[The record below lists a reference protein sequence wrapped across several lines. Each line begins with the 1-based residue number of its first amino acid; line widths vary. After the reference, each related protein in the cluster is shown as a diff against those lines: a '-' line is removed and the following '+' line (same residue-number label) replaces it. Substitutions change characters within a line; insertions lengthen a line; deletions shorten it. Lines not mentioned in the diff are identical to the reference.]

1 MLMRDISFYSGLAL
15 RVGERGVSAFGVFI
29 NSVLIAR
36 TLADQEAAAY
46 FVVVSVC
53 QLVISP
59 WVAGADY
66 VWIRYRSDGIAP
78 QNATDRV
85 FMPIVLGSL
94 VSALVSIA
102 VCVPLLAG
110 TGAFMLLL
118 ACAVGNCVFSAIT
131 LQLASKFGQPARYL
145 AVSVSGGVLAI
156 GCKLAVLVLAAGEY
170 WIIAALFCEYYL
182 VAALAMLFRP
192 RRTGTGSGASAS
204 LREFLALFAGP
215 AFLVVATIVSLRLAL
230 LVTSRT
236 MAAADYVAFGL
247 AFQVMNAVSVVSAAV
262 SNSVVASSIGAGG
275 TVASV
280 LAATRRGFIAV
291 AALFTCF
298 AAFLYA
304 FGQPV
309 LGFLLQARGGG
320 VHKLAMAGLF
330 YSAYVLVLGI
340 CSALASVTHS
350 TRSYSW
356 SLIGMTTL
364 STAVLA
370 LAPVDRLGARIAL
383 WGLTSLVASL
393 LVSRWLIGRARPGGA
408 GRSWGG
414 PSVPRPARKR
424 PSQ

>member
-1 MLMRDISFYSGLAL
+1 M
-15 RVGERGVSAFGVFI
+15 
-29 NSVLIAR
+29 
-36 TLADQEAAAY
+36 
-46 FVVVSVC
+46 C

-170 WIIAALFCEYYL
+170 WIIAVLFCEYYL

-204 LREFLALFAGP
+204 LRDFLALFAGP

-236 MAAADYVAFGL
+236 MAATDYVAFGL

-262 SNSVVASSIGAGG
+262 ANSVVASSLGAGG

-304 FGQPV
+304 FGHPV

-383 WGLTSLVASL
+383 WGLTSLVLSL
-393 LVSRWLIGRARPGGA
+393 LVSRRLIGRARPGA
-408 GRSWGG
+408 AVRS
-414 PSVPRPARKR
+414 
-424 PSQ
+424 